1 MLIVFLGDAVKSDDL
16 DFHLGHRERLRQK
29 FLDNKL
35 ADYEKLELLL
45 GFVIPRR
52 DVRPLARGL
61 LAKFGGIS
69 QILTAPIEKLTEY
82 KGIGK
87 NTAIFIKLIHSIMIS
102 GYKAHLDETPAFHDD
117 KILAN
122 YCKLLLSGKNVEE
135 FHVLYFD
142 SRMHLLADDL
152 HSVGTIDW
160 TAVYPREIVKRALD
174 VNAKYVLLLHNHP
187 TPNTSFSSDD
197 IRLTTQVQEVLK
209 PLDIDLYDH
218 YVVSGGIVYSAR
230 NLFLLK

>member
-1 MLIVFLGDAVKSDDL
+1 MKLEDL
-16 DFHLGHRERLRQK
+16 NFHLGHRERLRQK

-35 ADYEKLELLL
+35 TDYEKLELLL
-45 GFVIPRR
+45 SFVIPRR

-61 LAKFGGIS
+61 LVKFGSIS
-69 QILTAPIEKLTEY
+69 QVLTAPIEKLTEH

-87 NTAIFIKLIHSIMIS
+87 NTAIFIKLVHSIMVS
-102 GYKAHLDETPAFHDD
+102 GYKAHLDETPAFHDE
-117 KILAN
+117 KVLSN
-122 YCKLLLSGKNVEE
+122 YCKLLLAGKNVEE

-142 SRMHLLADDL
+142 ARMHLLADDL

-160 TAVYPREIVKRALD
+160 AAVYPREIVKRALD
-174 VNAKYVLLLHNHP
+174 VNARYVLLLHNHP

-197 IRLTTQVQEVLK
+197 IKLTTQVQDVLTS
-209 PLDIDLYDH
+209 LDIELYDH